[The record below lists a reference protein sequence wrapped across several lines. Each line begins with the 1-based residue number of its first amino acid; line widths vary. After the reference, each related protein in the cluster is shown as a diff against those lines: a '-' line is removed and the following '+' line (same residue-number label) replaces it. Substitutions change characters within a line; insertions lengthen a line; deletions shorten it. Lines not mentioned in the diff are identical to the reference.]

1 MPGFDNWLTCPKVLS
16 LVREVFNG
24 SIDYDPCSNLVA
36 QEYVQAKEFCI
47 ESNSRE
53 IVNDGGLD
61 NNFPINCHYDGLK
74 GQWKGNTFI
83 NPPYSAGNID
93 NFVERAVYHWD
104 TRDHD
109 LNNPNTIHQMIML
122 VNSSTDCGW
131 YHTLLNSCDTVLL
144 WRGRIK
150 FWKIMPD
157 EKGVMKAFEKW
168 EGEKSKSEGKGKIGN
183 SPRYLSTLF
192 YFGHESDRF
201 KDVFKNKGTFLHVT
215 R

>member
-1 MPGFDNWLTCPKVLS
+1 MSFDQWLTDPKVLS

-24 SIDYDPCSNLVA
+24 SIDYDPASNIVA
-36 QEYVQAKEFCI
+36 QEYVQAKEFCVDPNGI
-47 ESNSRE
+47 
-53 IVNDGGLD
+53 DGIDTWGYGDCPAD
-61 NNFPINCHYDGLK
+61 NMHFDGLK
-74 GQWKGNTFI
+74 GQWKGNTFV

-93 NFVERAVYHWD
+93 KFVERAIYHWD

-109 LNNPNTIHQMIML
+109 VTNPDTIHQMIML

-144 WRGRIK
+144 YKGRIK

-157 EKGVMKAFEKW
+157 ENGRMKAYEKW

-192 YFGHESDRF
+192 YFGRNSDRF
-201 KDVFKNKGTFLHVT
+201 REAFKEKGTFLQVK